1 MRENDL
7 LAWFAAHARRHPHVP
22 VGIGDDMAGVTVHSH
37 GGSAGAALA
46 LLKIDQAL
54 DQVHFDLRRHTP
66 RQAGIKAVNRCLS
79 DCAAMACR
87 PRAILIAV
95 ALPQNASEEMARELF
110 AGAESAAAAFD
121 CPIVGGDTAVWDQ
134 RLAITVAAMGD
145 SPTLPVRRSG
155 AAVGDAIVV
164 TGSLGGSIL
173 GRHLTFVPR
182 IAEAQAMRQVAT
194 IHSMMDISDGL
205 AQDLPRLLAASGVG
219 AVVEAARI
227 PIHPDAVILAGT
239 DGQTALAHALADGED
254 YELLFT
260 VAGAD
265 LPRIQALN
273 LAANLTRIGAIT
285 AGQELILQD
294 QDGKRRPWPQGGW
307 EYESSN
313 P

>member
-1 MRENDL
+1 
-7 LAWFAAHARRHPHVP
+7 
-22 VGIGDDMAGVTVHSH
+22 
-37 GGSAGAALA
+37 
-46 LLKIDQAL
+46 
-54 DQVHFDLRRHTP
+54 
-66 RQAGIKAVNRCLS
+66 
-79 DCAAMACR
+79 
-87 PRAILIAV
+87 
-95 ALPQNASEEMARELF
+95 
-110 AGAESAAAAFD
+110 
-121 CPIVGGDTAVWDQ
+121 
-134 RLAITVAAMGD
+134 
-145 SPTLPVRRSG
+145 
-155 AAVGDAIVV
+155 
-164 TGSLGGSIL
+164 
-173 GRHLTFVPR
+173 
-182 IAEAQAMRQVAT
+182 MRQVAT